1 MMNYY
6 NDISEIKFELEQ
18 SELMPRIVELK
29 ERSFEDKDQYDE
41 APQDFADAMDSYD
54 NKRPSV
60 PLPGFPDV
68 SRRIPPSRSR

>member
-1 MMNYY
+1 MANYY

-41 APQDFADAMDSYD
+41 APQDFADAMDLS
-54 NKRPSV
+54 
-60 PLPGFPDV
+60 L
-68 SRRIPPSRSR
+68 IHI